1 MFLAACRI
9 FILSCGIFPCH
20 TLAQA
25 RCKGHM
31 ASLVPWPE
39 IKPMF
44 PALQGELLTTG
55 PAERSYQYHL
65 DLRYFCF
72 SLSPLPHSVPPFS
85 NANILTLSQ
94 SSNRGHE
101 SKFPNNIPKKR
112 RERIRRPTLFTAQ
125 KDKVYLLKSKYS
137 EYLPCGCY
145 KRTLSHSTWTCP
157 CLARPT

>member
-1 MFLAACRI
+1 MDTSLHNEASTDYSGELPRGI
-9 FILSCGIFPCH
+9 TDSLFI
-20 TLAQA
+20 
-25 RCKGHM
+25 
-31 ASLVPWPE
+31 
-39 IKPMF
+39 

-101 SKFPNNIPKKR
+101 SKFPNNIPKKKKG
-112 RERIRRPTLFTAQ
+112 EN
-125 KDKVYLLKSKYS
+125 
-137 EYLPCGCY
+137 
-145 KRTLSHSTWTCP
+145 
-157 CLARPT
+157 